1 MNRTQNPIKLV
12 PSHNKNLPNQQQQQH
27 VSLSKSAT
35 NQNKIV

>member
-12 PSHNKNLPNQQQQQH
+12 PSHNKNLPNQQQH